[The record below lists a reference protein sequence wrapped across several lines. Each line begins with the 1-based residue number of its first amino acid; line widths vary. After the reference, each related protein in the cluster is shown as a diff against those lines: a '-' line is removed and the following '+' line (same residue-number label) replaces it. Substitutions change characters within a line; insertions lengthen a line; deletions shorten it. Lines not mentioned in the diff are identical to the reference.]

1 MSERFCSDIGDTCII
16 GSVLIFLA
24 TLVMIVSTFYV
35 DINTLSLIQTIEF
48 GVKTI
53 FGIVM
58 TILFLVAG
66 IKLKR

>member
-1 MSERFCSDIGDTCII
+1 MSERFCSDIGGTCII
-16 GSVLIFLA
+16 GSALIFLA
-24 TLVMIVSTFYV
+24 TLVMIVSTLYA

-58 TILFLVAG
+58 TIIFLVAG